1 MRVSRKLSPIILDET
16 QILGFIKYCQERGD
30 VLALYLY
37 GSYGTPYQ
45 TALSDV
51 DLAVLPMPKV
61 RWDIQRELEISSDLA
76 EIGRNDDIN
85 TVNLRQVP
93 VTLQFKVIETGRL
106 LFCRDQEL
114 LADFIAGVILRHAD
128 FSIDLAAFYRDY
140 DAALREEFL

>member
-1 MRVSRKLSPIILDET
+1 MRVSRKLSPISLDET
-16 QILGFIKYCQERGD
+16 QILGLVKYCQAQSD

-51 DLAVLPMPKV
+51 DLAVLPLPGV
-61 RWDIQRELEISSDLA
+61 RWDIQRELEISSGLA
-76 EIGRNDDIN
+76 GLGGNEDIN
-85 TVNLRQVP
+85 SVNLRQVP
-93 VTLQFKVIETGRL
+93 VTLQFKVLETGRL

-114 LADFIAGVILRHAD
+114 LADFIAEVILRHAD

-140 DAALREEFL
+140 DAAVREEFL